1 MSESFQFDVFLS
13 HNRAQKDW
21 TRDLARRLRDDGFNV
36 WFDEWVLPQGL
47 GDDWIAEL
55 RNGVKASR
63 KVVLVLSQEF
73 LENDWPIFETRII
86 QLIDP
91 VGRKKRIILVSQ
103 GVCEVPEDLAFRQA
117 LDFTSAPTGTVEF
130 EFRYHQLVHSLDN
143 SRPYEGDIERFKA
156 MIAAGSDVN
165 AIPGVRPLPKGSR
178 MPHASNPLFVG
189 REEEMRALA
198 QSLTPGSAGMVGVHA
213 AVSGMGGVGKTQLA
227 IEYAH
232 RYGQRYPGGVF
243 WLNFAKEED
252 IVTEVAA
259 CGGREAE
266 KKSGWSGMNPP
277 DQAKM
282 VQQFWQES
290 EAARLLIFDN
300 AEDPALVEKWR
311 PKHGRCGVLITCR
324 RDEWPATM
332 GVKRLPIET
341 LPREKSLDLLAE
353 VRQVIKSDSK
363 EREVAGKICER
374 LGDLPLALTVAA
386 AYLRKY
392 KSESVSEYLKAL
404 SAELA
409 IQDPSLEK
417 VSAAFAVSF
426 NKLNPENPADALAK
440 KLFYLAS
447 WLAPVSINR
456 ALLAASAGLKSTEKE
471 SRHQADDALARLQ
484 ELALIKQEP
493 DLRLLQH
500 RLLREFARQKAPQD
514 MGPEAAI
521 NAVGESLSVFGNQE
535 FEGGLPQALARE
547 RVHLRHVAIAAEQL
561 NPELAARLFNLL
573 GLNGEA
579 LALFRE
585 AKADYENAVKLGETV
600 RGSDHP
606 SVATYVNNLGL
617 VLRELGD
624 LAGARANY
632 ERALKID
639 EAVNGPD
646 HPKVAIRL
654 NNLGGVLK
662 ELGDLAG
669 ARANFERAL
678 KIGEAVHG
686 LEHQQ
691 VAIYA
696 NNLGL
701 VLQDLGDLAGARA
714 CLERALKIDEVV
726 YGSDHPN
733 VATDVSNLGSV
744 LKDLG
749 DLAGARANFERALK
763 IDEAVYGPD
772 HPAVATDVNNLGLM
786 LQDLGDLEGA
796 RANFERALKIAEAA
810 YGPDHPKVAIYVN
823 NLGLVLQHLGDL
835 AGARANFERALK
847 INEAVYGP
855 HHPKVAI
862 RLNNLGLVLQHLGDL
877 AGARANIERALKI
890 FKKFLGDDHPNTRTV
905 QSHLDSLGKET

>member
-13 HNRAQKDW
+13 HNRTQKPW
-21 TRDLARRLRDDGFNV
+21 TRDLAIRLRDSGFKV
-36 WFDEWVLPQGL
+36 WFDEWVLRAGEVGSIGMERGL
-47 GDDWIAEL
+47 EE
-55 RNGVKASR
+55 SR
-63 KVVLVLSQEF
+63 HVVLVLSPEF
-73 LENDWPIFETRII
+73 IASEWTDYETQIA
-86 QLIDP
+86 LLLDP
-91 VGRKKRIILVSQ
+91 ANRGRKLVPILHTKCDLPSRLKRIVWIDFSGTHGDAEQYDFRLAQLMS
-103 GVCEVPEDLAFRQA
+103 DLKPDRYERPSDFESFRA
-117 LDFTSAPTGTVEF
+117 
-130 EFRYHQLVHSLDN
+130 
-143 SRPYEGDIERFKA
+143 SRKSGKPD
-156 MIAAGSDVN
+156 
-165 AIPGVRPLPKGSR
+165 AIPPVRPLPKGSR

-198 QSLTPGSAGMVGVHA
+198 QNLTPGTAGMVGVHA

-259 CGGREAE
+259 CGGREGDE
-266 KKSGWSGMNPP
+266 TSGWSAMKLPE
-277 DQAKM
+277 QAEK

-300 AEDPALVEKWR
+300 AEDPALVEQWR

-324 RDEWPATM
+324 RDEWPAEM

-341 LPREKSLDLLAE
+341 LPRVKSLELLAE
-353 VRQVIKSDSK
+353 VRPVIKTDSK

-404 SAELA
+404 SAELV

-417 VSAAFAVSF
+417 VSASIGVSV
-426 NKLNPENPADALAK
+426 NKLNPENQIDALAQ
-440 KLFYLAS
+440 KLFYMAS
-447 WLAPVSINR
+447 WFAPVSINR
-456 ALLAASAGLKSTEKE
+456 ELLAASAGLKYTEKE
-471 SRHQADDALARLQ
+471 SRHQADDAMARLQ
-484 ELALIKQEP
+484 ELGLIKEEA
-493 DLRLLQH
+493 DRRVSLH
-500 RLLREFARQKAPQD
+500 RLLREFARLKTPQE

-521 NAVGESLSVFGNQE
+521 KAVGNSLIDFGNQE
-535 FEGGLPQALARE
+535 MDGGLPQALASE
-547 RVHLRHVAIAAEQL
+547 RIHLRHTATEAEQL
-561 NPELAARLFNLL
+561 NPELAASLYNLL
-573 GLNGEA
+573 GLNGSA

-585 AKADYENAVKLGETV
+585 AKGDHESAVKLGEMIL
-600 RGSDHP
+600 GSDHFH
-606 SVATYVNNLGL
+606 VAIYVNNLGT
-617 VLRELGD
+617 VLKDLGN
-624 LAGARANY
+624 LAGARANF

-639 EAVNGPD
+639 ESVYGPD
-646 HPKVAIRL
+646 HPTAAIRL

-669 ARANFERAL
+669 ARANYERAL

-701 VLQDLGDLAGARA
+701 VLQDLGDLAGART

-744 LKDLG
+744 LTDLG

-763 IDEAVYGPD
+763 IDEAVYGSD
-772 HPAVATDVNNLGLM
+772 HPNVAIRVNNLGLV
-786 LQDLGDLEGA
+786 LQELGDLEGARANIERALKIDEAVYGSDHPNVAIRVNNLGLVLQELGDLEGA
-796 RANFERALKIAEAA
+796 RANFERALQIDEAV
-810 YGPDHPKVAIYVN
+810 YGSDHPQVAIDVN
-823 NLGLVLQHLGDL
+823 NLGSVLQELGDL
-835 AGARANFERALK
+835 AGARANF
-847 INEAVYGP
+847 
-855 HHPKVAI
+855 
-862 RLNNLGLVLQHLGDL
+862 D
-877 AGARANIERALKI
+877 RALKI
-890 FKKFLGDDHPNTRTV
+890 FKTFLGDDHSNTRTV
-905 QSHLDSLGKET
+905 QSHLDLLSEKE